1 MTPISHN
8 RALSAMFRV
17 FGGPGC
23 PLQGDSVWRLAGPGA
38 NAPEARVLGV
48 VVPLV
53 VAVAVVERMLAWAG
67 PWWTLLLAVPAV
79 LVVLHAGTIVIG
91 IAAKV
96 PLAIGGGRDAWLWR
110 CWVLVL
116 SAWAVWAWLAGGW
129 VRWVAAGWLAL
140 VALELA
146 AAALLGWRGLMVVR
160 GSRGVV
166 LRVVMAVVLHL
177 LMVPLAVYFGWWAL
191 AWGGLLGIG
200 WARATFSPNSQGFGR
215 VGTHCDGA
223 GVWLTIDDGP
233 DPDTTPR
240 LLDLLDEHGAKATF
254 FVIGQ
259 KVEQHPE
266 LAREIVARG
275 HQLGNHT
282 LGHPCATFWGAG
294 PGRTRR
300 EIEGGSRVIEEVAG
314 VVPRWFRA
322 PVGHSNFFTHPVTD
336 EAGLQVI
343 GWTRRGLDGVSLDVP
358 AILERLTRGMQRG
371 DIMVMHDARPAA
383 GQVLEGLLERIGEAG
398 LRCELPEEGEPR
410 TSNVERR
417 QPAHRAGAT

>member
-8 RALSAMFRV
+8 RALSAMFRI
-17 FGGPGC
+17 FGGLER
-23 PLQGDSVWRLAGPGA
+23 PLQGDDVWRLAGPGA
-38 NAPEARVLGV
+38 HALEARVLGV

-53 VAVAVVERMLAWAG
+53 AAVAIVERLLAWAG
-67 PWWTLLLAVPAV
+67 PWWTLLLAVPTVPAV
-79 LVVLHAGTIVIG
+79 LHVVTILIG
-91 IAAKV
+91 LAAKV

-110 CWVLVL
+110 CWLVAL
-116 SAWAVWAWLAGGW
+116 SGWAAWAWSGGGW
-129 VRWVAAGWLAL
+129 VRWVAAGWLVL

-146 AAALLGWRGLMVVR
+146 AALLLGWRGLMVVR
-160 GSRGVV
+160 GKRGVL
-166 LRVVMAVVLHL
+166 LRVVLAVVLHL
-177 LMVPLAVYFGWWAL
+177 LMVPLAMCFGWWAI
-191 AWGGLLGIG
+191 AWGALLGIG
-200 WARATFSPNSQGFGR
+200 WAWATFSANSQSFGP

-223 GVWLTIDDGP
+223 GIWLTIDDGP

-254 FVIGQ
+254 FVIGE
-259 KVEQHPE
+259 KVEKHPE

-282 LGHPCATFWGAG
+282 FGHPSAMFWGAG

-300 EIEGGSRVIEEVAG
+300 EIEGANRAIGKVTG

-322 PVGHSNFFTHPVTD
+322 PVGHSNYFTHPVTD

-358 AILERLTRGMQRG
+358 AVLRRLTRGMQRG
-371 DIMVMHDARPAA
+371 DIVVMHDARPVS
-383 GQVLEGLLERIGEAG
+383 GQVLAGLLERIGEAG
-398 LRCELPEEGEPR
+398 LRCELPGEGPR
-410 TSNVERR
+410 PRG
-417 QPAHRAGAT
+417 P